1 MGFLCAR
8 RDACVAMDAW
18 SNFGGTGIEPFNFHV
33 NGLLKSPRFR
43 FPILVEIQIWITSI
57 MALNDVSHAQY
68 EVARAKE
75 PKDI

>member
-1 MGFLCAR
+1 MNAYFKASP
-8 RDACVAMDAW
+8 VAD
-18 SNFGGTGIEPFNFHV
+18 
-33 NGLLKSPRFR
+33 
-43 FPILVEIQIWITSI
+43 PILVEIQIWITSI